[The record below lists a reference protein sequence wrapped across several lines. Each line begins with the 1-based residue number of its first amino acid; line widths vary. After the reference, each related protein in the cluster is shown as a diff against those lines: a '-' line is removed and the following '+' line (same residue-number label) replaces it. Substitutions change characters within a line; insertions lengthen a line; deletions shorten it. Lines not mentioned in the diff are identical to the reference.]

1 MNSLDLIYRAF
12 LEYKKQISQ
21 DKDTLELKRF
31 AHSLNKAHHEN
42 LEIIY
47 YECTI
52 KEDWIVAIEKALP
65 FLENAIREDRQFISN
80 NQDILPIEKVRKTSR
95 QSIQDLSKRS
105 DYITRKPDPNNP
117 ASITPDKLMIIR
129 KENDYT
135 VYENRVLF
143 TTVLYAKEFIES
155 RLEVIKDAIT
165 KYEGK
170 STLHK
175 KLDTG
180 DRTLDVQVQF
190 HETRKNDPY
199 ALKRSKSE
207 ALLVRIE
214 SIFTIL
220 LSFLKMP
227 LLAKFTKVELV
238 KRPITKTN
246 VLKINI
252 NFRNTLALY
261 DYLIDYNEPGYSL
274 HRIEESLLPLSTEL
288 VDDYTHATLL
298 WSFITYQFGNRL
310 NDQLSKA
317 YFEEEE
323 RRQREKEEQLLEKLK
338 TIHLSI
344 KESGQT
350 LDKYL
355 LMFEEGYRVIEKRF
369 EILKIEI
376 KDLMITHQ
384 KQIVQL
390 NQQHELALKHL
401 REIHLKDL
409 SDQDVAHQI
418 EIKKL
423 QNIQQQEIKLISTEH
438 KIAIDKL
445 IASHQEKLNILQT
458 TMDDKLQSLKDTYLA
473 KEADMNEKLEVNRKL
488 AKEQQEKHDT
498 LQIERDV
505 IKGELL
511 VYKTKAGSKINVE
524 DFTSKER
531 FLELERIR
539 DAYARIFSK
548 SWQAT
553 KKAIRKEILSQP
565 YENPKKEKHHGKKEG

>member
-21 DKDTLELKRF
+21 DKDTLEIKRF

>member
-12 LEYKKQISQ
+12 IEYKKQISQ
-21 DKDTLELKRF
+21 DKDTLEIKRF